1 MLSNTGIEAIRDSVT
16 AIRALSADEQ
26 IREYVRQREKA
37 LQDYYSDIAV
47 AETRGIEKGK
57 IEGAAEEK
65 ISLAINLIRMGMGTL
80 EKIAEATGLPLSRV
94 QELAAQNPV

>member
-47 AETRGIEKGK
+47 AETKGVEKGK
-57 IEGAAEEK
+57 SEEK
-65 ISLAINLIRMGMGTL
+65 NDIALSMIADGQLPFDTIAKYTGLTL
-80 EKIAEATGLPLSRV
+80 ERV
-94 QELAAQNPV
+94 KELAAQNSV